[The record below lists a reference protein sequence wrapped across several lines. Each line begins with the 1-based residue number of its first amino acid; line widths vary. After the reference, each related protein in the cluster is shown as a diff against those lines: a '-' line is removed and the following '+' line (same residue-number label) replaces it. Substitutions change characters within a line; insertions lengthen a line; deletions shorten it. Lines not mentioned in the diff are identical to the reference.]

1 MYIKV
6 NKSLSV
12 WLTELSQSE
21 HTQMITTLFK
31 I

>member
-6 NKSLSV
+6 NNSLSV

-21 HTQMITTLFK
+21 RTQMITTLVK
-31 I
+31 K